1 VTNFRFSAN
10 LFFSGPVAKHC
21 FVTASKVLLGYAEM
35 RQDAVFANGN
45 MEGADV
51 LHGFAITSSELLFTG
66 ISDMADTSPLLP
78 VTLTCNTDLKFI
90 DLIQVV
96 GGELL
101 KHMSFT
107 QEDSER
113 IWLAIQEGIANAMRH
128 GNKLDKSKSVS
139 VTFIPSVE
147 QIEIQISDQGN
158 GVDLE
163 SVPNPNLP
171 ENLLKPNGRG
181 VYFMKQVMDS
191 VNTMASEFGST
202 LILIKHRRGQKH
214 VAK

>member
-1 VTNFRFSAN
+1 
-10 LFFSGPVAKHC
+10 
-21 FVTASKVLLGYAEM
+21 
-35 RQDAVFANGN
+35 
-45 MEGADV
+45 
-51 LHGFAITSSELLFTG
+51 
-66 ISDMADTSPLLP
+66 MADTSPLLP

-90 DLIQVV
+90 ELIQVV

-107 QEDSER
+107 QEDGER

-128 GNKLDKSKSVS
+128 GNKLDKSKTVSVS
-139 VTFIPSVE
+139 FIPSIE
-147 QIEIQISDQGN
+147 QIEIQITDQGG

-163 SVPNPNLP
+163 SIPNPNLP

-191 VNTMASEFGST
+191 VHTIASEFGST
-202 LILIKHRRGQKH
+202 LVLIKRRKGHKH
-214 VAK
+214 ATK